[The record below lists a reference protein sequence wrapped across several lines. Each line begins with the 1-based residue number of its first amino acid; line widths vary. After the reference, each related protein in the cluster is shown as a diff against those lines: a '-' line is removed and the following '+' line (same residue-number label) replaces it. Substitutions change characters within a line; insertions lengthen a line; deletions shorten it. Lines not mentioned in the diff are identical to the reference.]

1 MRDRLNLLMIG
12 AALIASPALAQ
23 STISERSVAAHEA
36 FLASDALQGRG
47 SATRDE
53 AIAAAYVASE
63 FQSYGLE
70 PAPGMN
76 GYLQK
81 ATIIREK
88 LAGPAA
94 LMVGGVAT
102 PAPTVLASSGRP
114 ISGSL
119 TLAATADPNKLPNAP
134 VVLVTSKDDPMPLL
148 RSLSDKHIKLLI
160 LRDSESTRNLL
171 GMFGGSA
178 RMPSYLEGSPPPNR
192 TTIVV
197 LPDVAVDA
205 IAAKSG
211 AAVSLTVPITEERAT
226 TTNAIG
232 YLKGSDPAAGTLL
245 FSSHLDHLGVR
256 PDGTI
261 MHGANDDASGTTAVL
276 ELAQALASG
285 KQPRRSIL
293 FVCYGSEE
301 IGEYG
306 STYFGEH
313 PPVPLNQIVANV
325 EFEMIGAQDPKLPK
339 NTLMMTGFDR
349 SNLGPALKAHGALVT
364 GDPYPEEHF
373 FQRSD
378 NYALALKGVVA
389 HTVSGWAVTPTYHQ
403 PTDTYAN
410 LNIPFMTSA
419 IRSLVAPIEWLA
431 NSDFVPAWTPGG
443 KPTRTASEAVNIS
456 REGRVG
462 HGVSAAADDPVGRHE
477 RCGRDCRHLPA
488 LCGT

>member
-1 MRDRLNLLMIG
+1 MLIRSIALAVASTCLFG
-12 AALIASPALAQ
+12 SAALGQAQ
-23 STISERSVAAHEA
+23 ITERSVAAHEA

-53 AIAAAYVASE
+53 AIAAAYVASR
-63 FQSYGLE
+63 FQDYGLT
-70 PAPGMN
+70 PAPGMV
-76 GYLQK
+76 GYLQP
-81 ATIIREK
+81 ATLVR
-88 LAGPAA
+88 
-94 LMVGGVAT
+94 MVLNG
-102 PAPTVLASSGRP
+102 APTMSVDGAPLPSPTLLIGPGSSV
-114 ISGSL
+114 SGQL
-119 TLAATADPNKLPNAP
+119 VVAKTDDPSKLPRGD
-134 VVLVTSKDDPMPLL
+134 VLLVPSP
-148 RSLSDKHIKLLI
+148 SSDFRAVGQAARDNNTKLL
-160 LRDSESTRNLL
+160 LL
-171 GMFGGSA
+171 PLNDVTKKYVGMMGGKP
-178 RMPSYLEGSPPPNR
+178 RLPTYLEGDSPDIRMSIVLLPPE
-192 TTIVV
+192 
-197 LPDVAVDA
+197 A
-205 IAAKSG
+205 IAELANKGGST
-211 AAVSLTVPITEERAT
+211 VSLTVPVTQERT
-226 TTNAIG
+226 VTTNAIG
-232 YLKGSDPAAGTLL
+232 YLAGSDPKAGTLL
-245 FSSHLDHLGVR
+245 LTAHLDHLGVR

-313 PPVPLNQIVANV
+313 PPVPLQEIVANI

-349 SNLGPALKAHGALVT
+349 SNLGPALKQHGALVT

-410 LNIPFMTSA
+410 LNIPFMTNA
-419 IRSLVAPIEWLA
+419 IRSLVGPIEWLA
-431 NSDFVPAWTPGG
+431 NSGFVPAWNPGG
-443 KPTRTASEAVNIS
+443 KPS
-456 REGRVG
+456 
-462 HGVSAAADDPVGRHE
+462 PE
-477 RCGRDCRHLPA
+477 R
-488 LCGT
+488 

>member
-1 MRDRLNLLMIG
+1 MLLRSI
-12 AALIASPALAQ
+12 ALALASTCLVGSAALAQ
-23 STISERSVAAHEA
+23 AEITERSVAAHEA

-63 FQSYGLE
+63 FQSYGLV
-70 PAPGMN
+70 PAPGMS
-76 GYLQK
+76 GYLQP

-88 LAGPAA
+88 LAGPAV
-94 LMVGGVAT
+94 LTVGGT
-102 PAPTVLASSGRP
+102 RLPAPTVIAASGNPLSGTLTIARGDAAALPSAP
-114 ISGSL
+114 IVLVASRQADAL
-119 TLAATADPNKLPNAP
+119 DLLRAATG
-134 VVLVTSKDDPMPLL
+134 
-148 RSLSDKHIKLLI
+148 KHIQLLI
-160 LRDSESTRNLL
+160 LPETDGTRKLM
-171 GMFGGSA
+171 GMFGGPRLPA
-178 RMPSYLEGSPPPNR
+178 YLEGRPRPDRPAVI
-192 TTIVV
+192 T
-197 LPDVAVDA
+197 LPDAAFDS

-211 AAVSLTVPITEERAT
+211 APVTLTVPTTQERAT

-245 FSSHLDHLGVR
+245 FSAHLDHLGVR

-313 PPVPLNQIVANV
+313 PPVPLSQIVANV
-325 EFEMIGAQDPKLPK
+325 EFEMIGAQDPKLPT

-349 SNLGPALKAHGALVT
+349 SNLGPALKQHGALVT
-364 GDPYPEEHF
+364 GDPYPEQHF

-403 PTDTYAN
+403 PTDTFAN

-431 NSDFVPAWTPGG
+431 NSDFVPAWKPGG
-443 KPTRTASEAVNIS
+443 KPS
-456 REGRVG
+456 
-462 HGVSAAADDPVGRHE
+462 PE
-477 RCGRDCRHLPA
+477 R
-488 LCGT
+488 

>member
-1 MRDRLNLLMIG
+1 MKIRLLALALTGASLL
-12 AALIASPALAQ
+12 ATPALAQ
-23 STISERSVAAHEA
+23 STITERSVAAHEA

-53 AIAAAYVASE
+53 AIAAAYVASQ
-63 FQSYGLE
+63 FQSYGLT

-76 GYLQK
+76 GYEQT

-88 LAGPAA
+88 LAGPVN
-94 LMVGGVAT
+94 LTVGGAAVPGSSPLISSGKSISGTLTIAADADPAKLAAGQVVVAT
-102 PAPTVLASSGRP
+102 S
-114 ISGSL
+114 
-119 TLAATADPNKLPNAP
+119 ATADPMGMIRAA
-134 VVLVTSKDDPMPLL
+134 SA
-148 RSLSDKHIKLLI
+148 KHIQLLI
-160 LRDSESTRNLL
+160 LPESDSTHRLL
-171 GMFGGSA
+171 GMLGGAA
-178 RMPSYLEGSPPPNR
+178 RLPVYLEGSTRHEQP
-192 TTIVV
+192 TVV
-197 LPDVAVDA
+197 TVPRVAV
-205 IAAKSG
+205 AALAGKAGSPV
-211 AAVSLTVPITEERAT
+211 ALAVSTTQERAP

-232 YLKGSDPAAGTLL
+232 YLKGSDPNAGTLL
-245 FSSHLDHLGVR
+245 FTAHLDHLGVR

-313 PPVPLNQIVANV
+313 PPVPLNLIVANV
-325 EFEMIGAQDPKLPK
+325 EFEMIGAQDPKLPT
-339 NTLMMTGFDR
+339 NTLMMTGFER
-349 SNLGPALKAHGALVT
+349 SNLGPALKQHGALVT
-364 GDPYPEEHF
+364 SDPYPEQHF

-403 PTDTYAN
+403 PTDTLAN

-419 IRSLVAPIEWLA
+419 IRSLVAPVEWLA
-431 NSDFVPAWTPGG
+431 NSDFVPAWTA
-443 KPTRTASEAVNIS
+443 T
-456 REGRVG
+456 GRP
-462 HGVSAAADDPVGRHE
+462 SAAP
-477 RCGRDCRHLPA
+477 
-488 LCGT
+488 

>member
-1 MRDRLNLLMIG
+1 MHIRSITLALASASLL
-12 AALIASPALAQ
+12 ALAPPALAQ
-23 STISERSVAAHEA
+23 NSITERSVAAHEA

-63 FQSYGLE
+63 FQSYGLTA
-70 PAPGMN
+70 APGMG
-76 GYLQK
+76 GYLQT
-81 ATIIREK
+81 ATIIRET
-88 LAGPAA
+88 LAGPAS
-94 LMVGGVAT
+94 LTVGGAAVAS
-102 PAPTVLASSGRP
+102 PTILISSGKP
-114 ISGSL
+114 AAGAL
-119 TLAATADPNKLPNAP
+119 ALAADADPAKLPVAP
-134 VVLVTSKDDPMPLL
+134 VVLATARGADPIALY
-148 RSLSDKHIKLLI
+148 RAASRNRVQLLI
-160 LRDSESTRNLL
+160 LPENEGTKKLL
-171 GMFGGSA
+171 GALGGKP
-178 RMPSYLEGSPPPNR
+178 RLPTYLEGSPRQDGATLVVVPAAEAATMATKAGAP
-192 TTIVV
+192 VV
-197 LPDVAVDA
+197 L
-205 IAAKSG
+205 G
-211 AAVSLTVPITEERAT
+211 LTATQERTT

-232 YLKGSDPAAGTLL
+232 YLKGSDPKAGTLL
-245 FSSHLDHLGVR
+245 FTAHLDHLGVR

-285 KQPRRSIL
+285 KPPRRSIL

-313 PPVPLNQIVANV
+313 PPVPLDRIVANV
-325 EFEMIGAQDPKLPK
+325 EFEMIGAQDPKLPR
-339 NTLMMTGFDR
+339 NTLMMTGFER
-349 SNLGPALKAHGALVT
+349 SNLGQALKAHGALVT

-419 IRSLVAPIEWLA
+419 IRSLVAPVEWLA
-431 NSDFVPAWTPGG
+431 NSDFVPAWTKGG
-443 KPTRTASEAVNIS
+443 KPTE
-456 REGRVG
+456 
-462 HGVSAAADDPVGRHE
+462 D
-477 RCGRDCRHLPA
+477 
-488 LCGT
+488 

>member
-1 MRDRLNLLMIG
+1 MLVRSLSLAVAGMSLG
-12 AALIASPALAQ
+12 SAGFAQ
-23 STISERSVAAHEA
+23 STITERSVAGHEA

-63 FQSYGLE
+63 FEIYGLV
-70 PAPGMN
+70 PAPGMS
-76 GYLQK
+76 GYLQP

-88 LAGPAA
+88 LAGAA
-94 LMVGGVAT
+94 KLTVGGV
-102 PAPTVLASSGRP
+102 PIDVPTVIAASDNPVSGILTIANGDANTVPAAP
-114 ISGSL
+114 I
-119 TLAATADPNKLPNAP
+119 
-134 VVLVTSKDDPMPLL
+134 VLVTSRQADPLTVI
-148 RSLSDKHIKLLI
+148 RAISGKHIQLLI
-160 LRDSESTRNLL
+160 LREGDGTRNVLS
-171 GMFGGSA
+171 MFGGP
-178 RMPSYLEGSPPPNR
+178 RLPVHLEGERPGDRP
-192 TTIVV
+192 TIIA
-197 LPDVAVDA
+197 LPDAAVDA
-205 IAAKSG
+205 LAAKSG
-211 AAVSLTVPITEERAT
+211 APVTLTVPTSEERA

-232 YLKGSDPAAGTLL
+232 YLKGSDPVAGTLL
-245 FSSHLDHLGVR
+245 FSAHLDHLGVR

-313 PPVPLNQIVANV
+313 PPVPLSQIVANV
-325 EFEMIGAQDPKLPK
+325 EFEMIGAQDPKLPT

-349 SNLGPALKAHGALVT
+349 SNLGPALKQHGALVT
-364 GDPYPEEHF
+364 GDPYPEQHF

-378 NYALALKGVVA
+378 NYALALKGVIA

-403 PTDTYAN
+403 PTDTFAN
-410 LNIPFMTSA
+410 LNIPFMTNA

-431 NSDFVPAWTPGG
+431 NSDFVPAWNAGG
-443 KPTRTASEAVNIS
+443 KPSA
-456 REGRVG
+456 G
-462 HGVSAAADDPVGRHE
+462 H
-477 RCGRDCRHLPA
+477 
-488 LCGT
+488 